1 MSHSAYV
8 ITVLSKRDREIVY
21 TGVCEYCQR
30 ENYSEHMISIWI
42 CETFIPKDF
51 VKVNRSVTFTKKI
64 HSYSRHIFLINSILA
79 CLLALSGKVTENF
92 ASQFART
99 EAVLLI
105 VVNDVYDAVL
115 SLHRILLVLPV
126 VVRSST
132 LWNHLFLLLKE
143 IHAFNCIV
151 LL

>member
-1 MSHSAYV
+1 M
-8 ITVLSKRDREIVY
+8 
-21 TGVCEYCQR
+21 
-30 ENYSEHMISIWI
+30 
-42 CETFIPKDF
+42 
-51 VKVNRSVTFTKKI
+51 NRSVTFTKKL
-64 HSYSRHIFLINSILA
+64 HSYSLHIFLIKSILA

-126 VVRSST
+126 GVRSST
-132 LWNHLFLLLKE
+132 L
-143 IHAFNCIV
+143 
-151 LL
+151 